1 MSWRELRRRA
11 GLMLLVA
18 AIFTSA
24 AENAAMAQ
32 DPRLADLG
40 EKAAEAL
47 EKGDTVAA
55 LDRLEEASDIIW
67 HEGPLA
73 FRKALAV
80 SSAEGF
86 GDYVPSPHNRYR
98 PGETMLVYAEPV
110 AFTYVPQDGQHLV
123 AMDVDLTISN
133 LTGQVIAEG
142 RKVFSIK
149 TAVAAPKR
157 DFNVVLS
164 YPVPTLQPGNYRAEF
179 TFHDTE
185 NAKTA
190 GFSIPLEITETD
202 QEAPQ

>member
-1 MSWRELRRRA
+1 
-11 GLMLLVA
+11 MLLA
-18 AIFTSA
+18 TAIFVGA
-24 AENAAMAQ
+24 AQNAARAK
-32 DPRLADLG
+32 DARLADLG

-55 LDRLEEASDIIW
+55 LDLLDEASDIVW
-67 HEGPLA
+67 REGPLA

-80 SSAEGF
+80 RSAEGF
-86 GDYVPSPHNRYR
+86 GDYVPRPDNRYR

-110 AFTYVPQDGQHLV
+110 AFTYEPQDGQHLV

-142 RKVFSIK
+142 RKVFSVK
-149 TAVAAPKR
+149 TKVKAPKR

-164 YPVPTLQPGNYRAEF
+164 CPVPELRPGNYRAEF
-179 TFHDTE
+179 TFHDTQ
-185 NAKTA
+185 NAKSA
-190 GFSIPLEITETD
+190 GFSIPLQITETD